1 LNVNTPEDFERQQ
14 HEWAER
20 AAKAQAAAA
29 QAYARLLDLAEKRDS
44 GQIVRI
50 ARFLASTF
58 NGQAF
63 PLDPFE
69 LRAVDIEISD
79 DMLTCLD
86 ALRWAKADL
95 YQLVPDGQRRVM
107 AVIDA
112 WGLKWPEAH

>member
-1 LNVNTPEDFERQQ
+1 LSHDEFEHQQ
-14 HEWAER
+14 REWDER
-20 AAKAQAAAA
+20 ARVAQATAA
-29 QAYARLLDLAEKRDS
+29 QALARLLKLAEERDS
-44 GQIVRI
+44 GQISRI

-63 PLDPFE
+63 PFDLFE

-95 YQLVPDGQRRVM
+95 YKLVPDGERRVM

-112 WGLKWPEAH
+112 WGLKWPQND